1 MTIEADFE
9 APKIVSRRDEI
20 LLRFLRNDLVV
31 SQDDE
36 VWIEYGQEV
45 RIPIFLQIE
54 SDQESTLDR
63 LARLFFALSILLSLV
78 LTIQACFFGSIVS
91 VWMYFNS
98 MQLFVYLALL

>member
-54 SDQESTLDR
+54 SD
-63 LARLFFALSILLSLV
+63 
-78 LTIQACFFGSIVS
+78 
-91 VWMYFNS
+91 
-98 MQLFVYLALL
+98 